1 MVFKIGQKVYIP
13 SGTDGKYTE
22 AIFKGYISETLCMVK
37 PRERF
42 VKGGYGTTITSLI
55 KNVTSDPLIKNERFI
70 HDTEREGKV

>member
-22 AIFKGYISETLCMVK
+22 ALFKGYVSETLCMVK

-42 VKGGYGTTITSLI
+42 VKGGYGTTITSLVE
-55 KNVTSDPLIKNERFI
+55 NVSVSPLYE
-70 HDTEREGKV
+70 TEEKWMNKK